1 MLYAREPGAERAP
14 GYRSLDVMVDWRRS
28 IGRWDWG
35 AYAQIQNV
43 LGNRNEAAYQWSRV
57 TCDCGVDGEPP
68 IVSPDPNRPLA
79 ANNQFLRGLPMLP
92 MLGLR
97 VAF

>member
-14 GYRSLDVMVDWRRS
+14 GYTSLDLMVDWRGN
-28 IGRWDWG
+28 IGRWEWG
-35 AYAQIQNV
+35 AYAQIQNA

-57 TCDCGVDGEPP
+57 TCDCGTEGEPP
-68 IVSPDPNRPLA
+68 ILNPDPNRELP

>member
-1 MLYAREPGAERAP
+1 MLYAREPGEERGPA
-14 GYRSLDVMVDWRRS
+14 YTSLDVMVDWRGR

-43 LGNRNEAAYQWSRV
+43 LGNRNEAAYQWSQV
-57 TCDCGVDGEPP
+57 TCDCGVGGEPP
-68 IVSPDPNRPLA
+68 IVNPDPNRKLP